1 MNVGGGDKTMTSGGR
16 TLTYVGIALVGG
28 VAGALVG
35 LLTAPARG
43 IETRRRLGDG
53 ADAVVRSGHYALEG
67 VADYLQETTRELSRA
82 VIG

>member
-1 MNVGGGDKTMTSGGR
+1 MTNQGR
-16 TLTYVGIALVGG
+16 TLTLLGIALVGG

-67 VADYLQETTRELSRA
+67 VADYLQETTRKVSRA
-82 VIG
+82 VNG